1 MTTTKVMRH
10 PPTADETDAAMTT
23 TLLDTGRGDG
33 DGLLVEGDWEG
44 LRVLVREGGGWLG
57 EGGGG
62 GLQFS
67 EEILSFGSTG

>member
-1 MTTTKVMRH
+1 MRH

-44 LRVLVREGGGWLG
+44 LLVLVRGWLG
-57 EGGGG
+57 EGDGDS
-62 GLQFS
+62 LQFS